1 MPKRIKTI
9 NQFHGGL
16 NTFADP
22 RDAAENTLTEANDLM
37 VDEIGKIRVF
47 GKHADVT
54 NGLIPK
60 ASADTVAGHG
70 LFHFSHD
77 YPGLGST
84 YTSGKGLKDVTA
96 LSTNYTILSSAD
108 SSNQKFHIFGH
119 PQAEDVGTELIL
131 LQANRD
137 FTGTANWQ
145 TGSSYGAAFETGSS
159 TMNQS
164 GDLSLNTGDLSVVC
178 SAYLSTA
185 KAPMSI
191 GVSYRLTFDVANIVG
206 TWTIKDAGSNTIT
219 TISTNGSKDIQFVSQ
234 GSGGI
239 VFLSPASNNSTID
252 LDNFSLKEGSWSQ
265 NFSIGSSGNFRM
277 IPYNVDGQLR
287 ITESNFNNAST
298 PKWFG
303 YLVRDYMDGEKYDG
317 WYTENSDYT
326 KPSRSTDTSG
336 ANSQAGKFSY
346 QNNSTTITTSD
357 GQQFHA
363 AVAGGIHIKFT
374 EVSGATGSW
383 KFNDGNET
391 YKFYVSYIYDGGYDS
406 ALEFLGDDENEL
418 SYSLDDDDKV
428 LAIQVYVNSTN
439 TDSDSDWFTHHSPR
453 IIGFRLYYEK
463 IKFTTGVSTPYLI
476 SETYFDSNKGTR
488 LPLDAAWRPWV
499 TRNSMQQTYIQIDTP
514 PITISYEDLN
524 GYSHDE
530 PVSAQFKSIVIANR
544 KAYVGNIKQGGVVY
558 GDMMIK
564 SPVNGFDLFPQS
576 RSIEVSVR
584 DGDDIVKL
592 EEYADRILQFK
603 KNKMHLINVSQE
615 IEFLEDTFVHKGI
628 DYPTSSCKTDF
639 GIAWVNKHG
648 CYLYNGKS
656 VSNLLEKQGR
666 KMISDSDW
674 QSHSNNHISI
684 SYLAR
689 NRQLIIVNSLSTSG
703 TKNVYLYDM
712 VTGSWVKS
720 TAAMWSSNSKALTNV
735 VTDYNGDLIWSYK
748 ETPNSKFLK
757 WDNSSGGPDNENR
770 ANFELK
776 TKSMSFGNP
785 AQRKNIYKVYVTYR
799 GAGSGITVT
808 YGVDGD
814 ETPTDGFTDGSLTDA
829 PTDKWTVKQFVPSTS
844 IVNVDTFRLKF
855 AGTAGSTF
863 EINDISVVYRLKSVK

>member
-60 ASADTVAGHG
+60 GSADTVAGYG
-70 LFHFSHD
+70 LFNFSHD

-145 TGSSYGAAFETGSS
+145 TGSSYGTAFGTGSS
-159 TMNQS
+159 TINQS
-164 GDLSLNTGDLSVVC
+164 GDLSLNTGNLSVVC

-239 VFLSPASNNSTID
+239 VFLSPASQNSTID

-265 NFSIGSSGNFRM
+265 NFSLGSNGNFRM
-277 IPYNVDGQLR
+277 LPYNVDGQLR
-287 ITESNFNNAST
+287 VTESNFSNSST

-317 WYTENSDYT
+317 WYTEDATYT

-336 ANSQAGKFSY
+336 ANSQSGKFSY
-346 QNNSTTITTSD
+346 HNSSSTNGLSHTV
-357 GQQFHA
+357 A
-363 AVAGGIHIKFT
+363 AGGIHIMLLQK
-374 EVSGATGSW
+374 VQGTGSW
-383 KFNDGNET
+383 KFATGDET

-406 ALEFLGDDENEL
+406 QLELLADTDDNL
-418 SYSLDDDDKV
+418 TGLDTNDKI
-428 LAIQVYVNSTN
+428 LRVYVKINSTD

-453 IIGFRLYYEK
+453 IIGFRLYYTK
-463 IKFTTGVSTPYLI
+463 IKEISGVSSPYMI
-476 SETYFDSNKGTR
+476 TEHYFDASKGGR
-488 LPLDAAWRPWV
+488 IPLSSAWTPWK
-499 TRNSMQQTYIQIDTP
+499 TQAGTQQTDMQIDAP
-514 PITISYEDLN
+514 PTTLSYEDIN
-524 GYSHDE
+524 GYSHE
-530 PVSAQFKSIVIANR
+530 ETVSAQFKTICILNR
-544 KAYVGNIKQGGVVY
+544 KAYIGNIKQDGIVH

-564 SPVNGFDLFPQS
+564 SPVNGFDLFPKS
-576 RSIEVSVR
+576 RSIEVSVH
-584 DGDDIVKL
+584 DGDDIIKL

-615 IEFLEDTFVHKGI
+615 IEFLEDTFMHKGI
-628 DYPTSSCKTDF
+628 DYPTASCKTDF

-674 QSHSNNHISI
+674 QSHLNNHVAI

-703 TKNVYLYDM
+703 TKNVYLYDL

-720 TAAMWSSNSKALTNV
+720 TAAMWSSNSKALSNI

-748 ETPNSKFLK
+748 ESGNSKFLK

-814 ETPTDGFTDGSLTDA
+814 ETPTEGFTSGSLGDVS
-829 PTDKWTVKQFVPSTS
+829 TDKWTVKPLIPSTS